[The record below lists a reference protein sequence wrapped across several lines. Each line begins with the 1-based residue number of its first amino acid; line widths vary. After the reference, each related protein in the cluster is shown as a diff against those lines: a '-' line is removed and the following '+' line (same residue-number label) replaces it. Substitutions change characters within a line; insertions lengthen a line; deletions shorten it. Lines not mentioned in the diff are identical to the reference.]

1 MWPFRRRPP
10 RGGKHLRG
18 ARGVRVPTPPVER
31 PGSGVAAPV
40 PVAVSALPDVGPRV
54 ELGFRDGSTATLVLN
69 AAQAKAFNNA
79 TTLLVGAHADIK
91 VLATSAEGQGTG
103 RT

>member
-1 MWPFRRRPP
+1 MWPFRRRSP

-18 ARGVRVPTPPVER
+18 ARVTRVPAPPVDR
-31 PGSGVAAPV
+31 PRTVAVPPV
-40 PVAVSALPDVGPRV
+40 PAVPARLDAGPRV

-69 AAQAKAFNNA
+69 AAQAKAFNDA
-79 TTLLVGAHADIK
+79 TALLVGPHAGIK
-91 VLATSAEGQGTG
+91 VLASSAEGQGTG